1 VNSSLIRSVWERAG
15 YCCEYCHI
23 PHPQYRL
30 PFQIDH
36 IRARQHGG
44 QTTPE
49 NLALACFHCN
59 RHKGP
64 NLAGWDPERQRLV
77 RLFHPRTDL
86 WHNHFQWKGAEIAG
100 RTSIGRVTAQVLAMN
115 AEDLLEL
122 RRELLEEGISFQDS
136 P

>member
-1 VNSSLIRSVWERAG
+1 LNRELVQQVWTRAQG
-15 YCCEYCHI
+15 RCEYCRI

-44 QTTPE
+44 PTTSD

-64 NLAGWDPERQRLV
+64 NLAGWDPETQQLV
-77 RLFHPRTDL
+77 RLFHPRTDR
-86 WHNHFQWKGAEIAG
+86 WTEHFEGRGAEIVG
-100 RTSIGRVTAQVLAMN
+100 RTAVGRVTVQVLAMN
-115 AEDLLEL
+115 AEDLLLVRVEIL
-122 RRELLEEGISFQDS
+122 AEGVSLF
-136 P
+136 